1 MADEPIHPDVE
12 LGLPDLGQEGNEAR
26 ATVTDDIA
34 EAAGATLPK
43 PEGEEAAAPA
53 ETVTQE
59 TPPAKPAEAKPAEQP
74 AAAQPVTDKVP
85 DTWRPMAKAEWE
97 KVPPVV
103 RQEIMK
109 REGDVAKLVADTKTD
124 VAISSEMKRM
134 FAPFAPV
141 LQKYN
146 VEPISHMEGL
156 LRGHYTLMFG
166 SDADKAQ
173 VMRGLARDAGI
184 DLAKLVDPNAPASAA
199 ANPEFVSALRER
211 DEKLATLE
219 RTLTGVTT
227 EFQRQRANELSRD
240 VLAFAQTH
248 PSFWDVADDMTAL
261 INAGATKSLQEA
273 YEIAELRNPVTRA
286 RRLDAEREE
295 TAKAQAAKDAEKT
308 GKAKAASAT
317 NVRSRGNARAA
328 APEESLDDTI
338 RNGLAAIRA
347 RQAH

>member
-1 MADEPIHPDVE
+1 MPDEELHPDVE
-12 LGLPDLGQEGNEAR
+12 LGLEDLGPEGNEAR
-26 ATVTDDIA
+26 AAVTDDIA
-34 EAAGATLPK
+34 EAAGAALPK
-43 PEGEEAAAPA
+43 PEGEEAPAPA

-59 TPPAKPAEAKPAEQP
+59 TPPVKPAEAKPAEQP

-103 RQEIMK
+103 RQEIIK

-124 VAISSEMKRM
+124 VAISSEMKRI
-134 FAPFAPV
+134 FAPFAPA

-146 VEPISHMEGL
+146 VEPIAHMENL

-166 SDADKAQ
+166 SDADKAN
-173 VMRGLARDAGI
+173 VMRSLARDSGI
-184 DLAKLVDPNAPASAA
+184 DLAKLIDPNAPQSTAV
-199 ANPEFVSALRER
+199 NPEFVSALRLR

-240 VLAFAQTH
+240 VLAFAEKH
-248 PSFWDVADDMTAL
+248 SAFWDVADDMTAL
-261 INAGATKSLQEA
+261 INAGAAKSLEEA

-286 RRLDAEREE
+286 KRLDSERE
-295 TAKAQAAKDAEKT
+295 AAARSQAVKDAEKT

-328 APEESLDDTI
+328 SPEESLDDTLK
-338 RNGLAAIRA
+338 NGLAAIRA